1 MSQPDFWD
9 HQEKAQETITELK
22 SIKSIVEDFDILSL
36 DLSDEIELLEM
47 CDEVEDQAHIVE
59 VKKKISTYR
68 GRVNKIELKEIIIR
82 SPSPRKGNTVCNNHD
97 GHIKTSPFLG

>member
-9 HQEKAQETITELK
+9 HQEKAQETISELK
-22 SIKSIVEDFDILSL
+22 SIKSIVEDFDTLSL

-47 CDEVEDQAHIVE
+47 CDETEDQAHIVD

-68 GRVNKIELKEIIIR
+68 GRVNKIELKPASGIGFGKNKPLIFKKKL
-82 SPSPRKGNTVCNNHD
+82 SPA
-97 GHIKTSPFLG
+97 